1 MLERRSPLADLI
13 GTSAADMSDQHAP
26 LILSE
31 QALGT
36 LWQVAG
42 WQDFETAVEPILAA
56 LGFAGLGDH
65 RSVRTSAG
73 IECYRIAP
81 DRLLLRCPD
90 ASVLSA
96 ALDKALPGRI
106 AALDLSHARIVI
118 RVSGAATVDLM
129 ARLAPLDFAD
139 AACPIDSFAQTG
151 IHGVPVLIRRGSEEA
166 FDLVVPVTWAVS
178 IWEFVCENARPFG
191 YVVEASRPTS
201 PASQLPP

>member
-13 GTSAADMSDQHAP
+13 EASAAGMHDQHAP

-42 WQDFETAVEPILAA
+42 WQDFETAVEPLLAA
-56 LGFAGLGDH
+56 LGFAGLGDY

-73 IECYRIAP
+73 TECYRIAP
-81 DRLLLRCPD
+81 DRILLRCPD
-90 ASVLSA
+90 ADVLLA
-96 ALDKALPGRI
+96 ALDKAPPGRL

-118 RVSGAATVDLM
+118 RVSGEATVDLM
-129 ARLAPLDFAD
+129 ARLARLDFAGP
-139 AACPIDSFAQTG
+139 AFPIDSFAQTG
-151 IHGVPVLIRRGSEEA
+151 IHGVPVLIRRLSEEA

-178 IWEFVCENARPFG
+178 VWEWVCENARPFG
-191 YVVEASRPTS
+191 YGVEASPPTS
-201 PASQLPP
+201 LGSLPHP

>member
-13 GTSAADMSDQHAP
+13 GARAADMSDQHVP
-26 LILSE
+26 PILSE

-73 IECYRIAP
+73 TECYRIAP
-81 DRLLLRCPD
+81 DRLLLRCSD
-90 ASVLSA
+90 AGVLSA

-118 RVSGAATVDLM
+118 RVSGEATVDLM

-139 AACPIDSFAQTG
+139 AAFPIDSFAQTG
-151 IHGVPVLIRRGSEEA
+151 IHGVPVLIRRGSDDA
-166 FDLVVPVTWAVS
+166 FDLLVPVTWAVS
-178 IWEFVCENARPFG
+178 VWDWACLNAKTRGP
-191 YVVEASRPTS
+191 S
-201 PASQLPP
+201 PALRRGAWRPARV